1 MKFSTALLTSLAAF
15 AAAAPIDCDD
25 NKLVARDVVTVFA
38 HETTYVYANQDAAP
52 APAATPS
59 PEVKAQAA
67 DNNAGNVVYQY
78 VYVTVDQNGNLIQN
92 TAVETKPAAAAP
104 TQEAP
109 KQEAPKQE
117 APKQEAPKQEAPK
130 QEAPK
135 SSEAPSFKAEA
146 GESAKVQTPAPKP
159 SPAAPKPSPS
169 PQAEAPASK
178 SSNLDSWSQ
187 SILDTQ
193 NAKRAEHGVG
203 AFAWNETL
211 ANFASDY
218 LEKAQC
224 NFAHSGGPYG
234 ENLAMGYPSAQAAVN
249 GWYDE
254 VKDYNFAQGDFSM
267 ATGHFT
273 QMVWKG
279 SNQLGCAKKECGGNG
294 AYVVCEYYPRGNI
307 IGAFQQNVL
316 N

>member
-15 AAAAPIDCDD
+15 AAAAPTPIDCDED

-38 HETTYVYANQDAAP
+38 HETTYVYA
-52 APAATPS
+52 T
-59 PEVKAQAA
+59 E
-67 DNNAGNVVYQY
+67 GNVVYQY
-78 VYVTVDQNGNLIQN
+78 VYVTVDQNGNTVQN
-92 TAVETKPAAAAP
+92 TAVETKPAAAPAP
-104 TQEAP
+104 TPAAPKAEAPKAEAP

-135 SSEAPSFKAEA
+135 KETFKAEA
-146 GESAKVQTPAPKP
+146 
-159 SPAAPKPSPS
+159 AAPAKE
-169 PQAEAPASK
+169 QKAEAP

-193 NAKRAEHGVG
+193 NAKRAEHNAVP
-203 AFAWNETL
+203 FAWNETL
-211 ANFASDY
+211 ASFAADY
-218 LEKAQC
+218 LNKAQC
-224 NFAHSGGPYG
+224 NFEHSNGPYG
-234 ENLAMGYPSAQAAVN
+234 ENLAMGYSTAADAVR

-254 VKDYNFAQGDFSM
+254 VKDYNFAQGAFSM

-279 SNQLGCAKKECGGNG
+279 SNQLGCAKRDCGSSG

-307 IGAFQQNVL
+307 IGAFVQNVL

>member
-1 MKFSTALLTSLAAF
+1 MKFSTALLTSLAALV
-15 AAAAPIDCDD
+15 AAAPIDCDD

-38 HETTYVYANQDAAP
+38 HETTYVYANADAAP
-52 APAATPS
+52 APSATPSPS

-67 DNNAGNVVYQY
+67 NNDNVVYQY

-109 KQEAPKQE
+109 KQEAPK
-117 APKQEAPKQEAPK
+117 PSP
-130 QEAPK
+130 EAPK
-135 SSEAPSFKAEA
+135 SSAPAFNANA

-159 SPAAPKPSPS
+159 SPAAPKPSPKS
-169 PQAEAPASK
+169 EAPASN
-178 SSNLDSWSQ
+178 SDSNLDSWSKQ
-187 SILDTQ
+187 ILDTQ

-211 ANFASDY
+211 ANFAADY
-218 LEKAQC
+218 LNKAQC
-224 NFAHSGGPYG
+224 NFEHSGGPYG
-234 ENLAMGYPSAQAAVN
+234 ENLAMGYPSAAAAVN

-279 SNQLGCAKKECGGNG
+279 SNQLGCAKRECGGNG

>member
-109 KQEAPKQE
+109 KQGGTQAGRPPSRKAPKQE
-117 APKQEAPKQEAPK
+117 APKQEP
-130 QEAPK
+130 
-135 SSEAPSFKAEA
+135 PSLLRPLFQ
-146 GESAKVQTPAPKP
+146 GPRPVSRPRSQTPPPKP
-159 SPAAPKPSPS
+159 SPRPKPSPS

>member
-104 TQEAP
+104 T
-109 KQEAPKQE
+109 
-117 APKQEAPKQEAPK
+117 QEAPK

>member
-1 MKFSTALLTSLAAF
+1 MKFSTALLTSLAALV
-15 AAAAPIDCDD
+15 AAAPIDCDD

-38 HETTYVYANQDAAP
+38 EETTYVYANQEAAP
-52 APAATPS
+52 APSATAS
-59 PEVKAQAA
+59 PEAKAQ
-67 DNNAGNVVYQY
+67 DAGNVVYQY

-92 TAVETKPAAAAP
+92 TAVETKAAEPAP

-109 KQEAPKQE
+109 KAP
-117 APKQEAPKQEAPK
+117 APAPAP
-130 QEAPK
+130 APAK
-135 SSEAPSFKAEA
+135 SEAPSFQANA

-159 SPAAPKPSPS
+159 SPSPKAAPS
-169 PQAEAPASK
+169 PQPEAPAK

-193 NAKRAEHGVG
+193 NAKRAEHQVG

-211 ANFASDY
+211 ASFAADY

-224 NFAHSGGPYG
+224 NFEHSGGPYG

-307 IGAFQQNVL
+307 IGAFAQNVL